1 MSVTNNPAT
10 DNRGQLAA
18 EPSSS
23 WPDILLSHIGV
34 MTYLTPQF
42 TAFDDSARKQLA
54 DIFEFCLQ
62 HHEKRVVIDLARV
75 KSLNSST
82 LATILH
88 GAESIIRGGGWLKL
102 ANINPVIRDILDM
115 TGVSDYVTN
124 LNPPDEDSISV
135 FMPRPIIEKR
145 RLGDELV
152 SQNLTTQEHLDKALE
167 MQSSSGKRLGQ
178 ILVEQEWIN
187 ELDLLPVL
195 AQLLQVPYVKLH
207 SRLYDPAV
215 LDIIKK
221 EKAMQLCVFP
231 LYKVRDVLLIATPS
245 PLSIPVND
253 EIEDRTGCKIKAIL
267 SSRKDV
273 LKTINEAYDESQH
286 DLGVDLFDVVED
298 DFQIVENT
306 GPDDY
311 SQIDELAEGS
321 PVINMVNSVIQR
333 AIRDGA
339 SDIHIEP
346 ARHKS
351 RIRLRIDGVLYEF
364 STLKPEL
371 HPALVSRLKVMANL
385 DIAERRLPQ
394 DGRIQVHT
402 RGRQVDL
409 RFSSLPGL
417 FGEKVVLRVLDK
429 NESLL
434 NLDKLGMLE
443 GNLTAYKRLLSKSFG
458 LILATGPTGSG
469 KTTSLYAALNYLNS
483 IEKNIVTIEEPVE
496 YQMEII
502 NQNEVRENIGLSF
515 DKILKHVLR
524 QDPDIIMV
532 GEIRDRE
539 TAEIAVQAALTGHL
553 VLSTLH
559 TNHAIG
565 AISRMID
572 MGVEPYL
579 LSSALIGV
587 VGQRL
592 VRTVCPSCKTSF
604 VASPEIL
611 QRYGWDD
618 KNNMKLVQGRGCEEC
633 YDSGY
638 KGRIGIH
645 EVLEADAKL
654 QDLITG
660 NPSRDELEQY
670 MKASEHK
677 SLFDDGL
684 ERVASGYTT
693 IEEVSRVVNS

>member
-1 MSVTNNPAT
+1 MSVPENKVGLT
-10 DNRGQLAA
+10 DNAA
-18 EPSSS
+18 SS
-23 WPDILLSHIGV
+23 WPDILFTRIGM

-42 TAFDDSARKQLA
+42 STLDETACKQFA
-54 DIFEFCLQ
+54 EVFEYCLQ
-62 HHEKRVVIDLARV
+62 KHEKHIVIDLTKV
-75 KSLNSST
+75 KKINSLS
-82 LATILH
+82 LDAIVG
-88 GAESIIRGGGWLKL
+88 GAEKIIRNGGWLKL
-102 ANINPVIRDILDM
+102 ANSRPVVHDILDM
-115 TGVSDYVTN
+115 TGVSDYVTQ
-124 LNPPDEDSISV
+124 LNSSDHDSKNV
-135 FMPRPIIEKR
+135 FMPRDIVEKR

-152 SQNLTTQEHLDKALE
+152 VQNLITESHLSKALE
-167 MQSSSGKRLGQ
+167 MQNSGGKRLGQ
-178 ILVEQEWIN
+178 ILVEQGWIK
-187 ELDLLPVL
+187 ETDLLPVL
-195 AQLLQVPYVKLH
+195 AQLLQVPYVKLNAQ
-207 SRLYDPAV
+207 LYDSAI
-215 LDIIKK
+215 LDVIKK
-221 EKAMQLCVFP
+221 EKAIQLRVIP
-231 LYKVRDVLLIATPS
+231 LFRVRDVLFIATAS

-253 EIEDRTGCKIKAIL
+253 EIEERTGCKIKAIL
-267 SSRKDV
+267 ASNKDV
-273 LKTINEAYDESQH
+273 IETISEAYSDGPN
-286 DLGVDLFDVVED
+286 DFALDLFDVVEE
-298 DFQIVENT
+298 DFQVMENSA
-306 GPDDY
+306 PDDY

-346 ARHKS
+346 ARNKS

-364 STLKPEL
+364 STMKSEL
-371 HPALVSRLKVMANL
+371 HPSLVSRLKVMANL

-394 DGRIQVHT
+394 DGRIQVQT

-434 NLDKLGMLE
+434 DLNKLGMLDD
-443 GNLTAYKRLLSKSFG
+443 NLAAYKRLLSKSFG
-458 LILATGPTGSG
+458 LVLATGPTGSG
-469 KTTSLYAALNYLNS
+469 KTTSLYAALNHLNS

-515 DKILKHVLR
+515 DTILKHVLR

-565 AISRMID
+565 AISRLID

-587 VGQRL
+587 IGQRL
-592 VRTVCPSCKTSF
+592 VRTVCPSCKSSYI
-604 VASPEIL
+604 ASPEIL
-611 QRYGWDD
+611 QRYGWENR
-618 KNNMKLVQGRGCEEC
+618 KNIKLVQGRGCGEC

-638 KGRIGIH
+638 KGRMGIH
-645 EVLEADAKL
+645 EVLEADSEL
-654 QDLITG
+654 QTLITG
-660 NPSRDELEQY
+660 NPSRDELEHY
-670 MKASEHK
+670 MQVTKHK
-677 SLFDDGL
+677 SLFDDGM
-684 ERVASGYTT
+684 ERVAGGYTT
-693 IEEVSRVVNS
+693 IEEVSRVINC

>member
-1 MSVTNNPAT
+1 MSQLGNEVGVTGNTAT
-10 DNRGQLAA
+10 T
-18 EPSSS
+18 
-23 WPDILLSHIGV
+23 WPDILFTRIGV

-42 TAFDDSARKQLA
+42 KLLDQAACKQLNA
-54 DIFEFCLQ
+54 VFEHCLQ
-62 HHEKRVVIDLARV
+62 EQEKRIVIDLTKV
-75 KSLNSST
+75 KLLNSLS
-82 LATILH
+82 LAEIVD
-88 GAESIIRGGGWLKL
+88 GAEKIIRSGGWLKL
-102 ANINPVIRDILDM
+102 ANINPAISDILDI
-115 TGVSDYVTN
+115 TGVSDYVTQ
-124 LNPPDEDSISV
+124 LDPQDKKSTSV
-135 FMPRPIIEKR
+135 FMPRAILQKR
-145 RLGDELV
+145 RLGDELIA
-152 SQNLTTQEHLDKALE
+152 QNLITEDKLGKALA
-167 MQSSSGKRLGQ
+167 MQSDSGKRLGQ
-178 ILVEQEWIN
+178 ILVEQNWIK
-187 ELDLLPVL
+187 ESDLLPVL
-195 AQLLQVPYVKLH
+195 AQLLQVPYARLNPQ
-207 SRLYDPAV
+207 LYDPAV
-215 LDIIKK
+215 LKVINK
-221 EKAMQLCVFP
+221 EKAVQLCVFP
-231 LYKVRDVLLIATPS
+231 LFKVRDVLLIATPS

-253 EIEDRTGCKIKAIL
+253 EIEDRTGCKIRAIL
-267 SSRKDV
+267 ASRKNV
-273 LKTINEAYDESQH
+273 MTTISEAYDEASN
-286 DLGVDLFDVVED
+286 DIGLDLFDVVDD
-298 DFQIVENT
+298 DFQVMENT
-306 GPDDY
+306 RPDDY
-311 SQIDELAEGS
+311 SHIDEMAEGS

-339 SDIHIEP
+339 SDVHIEP
-346 ARHKS
+346 GRKKS

-364 STLKPEL
+364 SSLKAEL

-394 DGRIQVHT
+394 DGRIQVNTH
-402 RGRQVDL
+402 GKQVDL

-434 NLDKLGMLE
+434 DLNKLGMIDHNLE
-443 GNLTAYKRLLSKSFG
+443 AYKRLLSKSFG

-502 NQNEVRENIGLSF
+502 NQNEVKENIGLTF
-515 DKILKHVLR
+515 DTILKHVLR

-592 VRTVCPSCKTSF
+592 LRTVCPACKTSYI
-604 VASPEIL
+604 ASPEII
-611 QRYGWDD
+611 QTYGWADRT
-618 KNNMKLVQGRGCEEC
+618 NMKLAQGRGCAEC

-645 EVLEADAKL
+645 EVLEADAQL

-660 NPSRDELEQY
+660 NPSRDDLEHYLQTS
-670 MKASEHK
+670 KHQ

-684 ERVASGYTT
+684 ERVAGGYST

>member
-1 MSVTNNPAT
+1 MSEMDNKIDLVDREPA
-10 DNRGQLAA
+10 L
-18 EPSSS
+18 
-23 WPDILLSHIGV
+23 WPNILLTRVGV
-34 MTYLTPQF
+34 MIYLTPQF
-42 TAFDDSARKQLA
+42 SIFDENARQQLTEV
-54 DIFEFCLQ
+54 FRHCQ
-62 HHEKRVVIDLARV
+62 QQHEKRIVIDLARV
-75 KSLNSST
+75 KSLNSVS
-82 LATILH
+82 L
-88 GAESIIRGGGWLKL
+88 GAIVDGVEKIIRDGGWLKL

-115 TGVSDYVTN
+115 TGVSDYVAQM
-124 LNPPDEDSISV
+124 NPPEKSSVSV
-135 FMPRPIIEKR
+135 FMPRAILEKR
-145 RLGDELV
+145 RLGDELLFRQLITEEQLGEALKM
-152 SQNLTTQEHLDKALE
+152 QNTL
-167 MQSSSGKRLGQ
+167 GKRLGE
-178 ILVEQEWIN
+178 ILVEQKWIK
-187 ELDLLPVL
+187 ETDLLPVL
-195 AQLLQVPYVKLH
+195 AQLLQVPYVKLN
-207 SRLYDPAV
+207 SQLYDPDVINIIEKNKAV
-215 LDIIKK
+215 
-221 EKAMQLCVFP
+221 QLCVFP
-231 LYKVRDVLLIATPS
+231 LFKVRNMLFIATPS

-253 EIEDRTGCKIKAIL
+253 EIEERTGSKIKAIL
-267 SSRKDV
+267 ASRNDV
-273 LKTINEAYDESQH
+273 LRTINEAYSEDPNE
-286 DLGVDLFDVVED
+286 LGMELFDIVED
-298 DFQIVENT
+298 DFEVMENNR
-306 GPDDY
+306 PDDY
-311 SQIDELAEGS
+311 SHIDEMAEGS

-339 SDIHIEP
+339 SDVHIEP
-346 ARHKS
+346 GRNKS

-364 STLKPEL
+364 STLSAEL
-371 HPALVSRLKVMANL
+371 HPALISRLKVMANL

-402 RGRQVDL
+402 RGKQVDL

-434 NLDKLGMLE
+434 DLNKLGMLDH
-443 GNLTAYKRLLSKSFG
+443 NLEAYKRLLSKSFG

-502 NQNEVRENIGLSF
+502 NQNEVRESIGLTF
-515 DKILKHVLR
+515 DAILKHVLR

-587 VGQRL
+587 IGQRL
-592 VRTVCPSCKTSF
+592 LRTVCPSCKTSYI
-604 VASPEIL
+604 ASPEIL
-611 QRYGWDD
+611 QRFGWGERT
-618 KNNMKLVQGRGCEEC
+618 NMKLVQGRGCSEC

-645 EVLEADAKL
+645 EVLEADARL

-660 NPSRDELEQY
+660 NPSRDDLEQY
-670 MKASEHK
+670 MQASGHR

-684 ERVASGYTT
+684 ERVVSGRTT

>member
-1 MSVTNNPAT
+1 MPLIEDETSMT
-10 DNRGQLAA
+10 DKVADVSPN
-18 EPSSS
+18 
-23 WPDILLSHIGV
+23 ILRTRIGV
-34 MTYLTPQF
+34 MVYLTPQF
-42 TAFDDSARKQLA
+42 TVLDEDACKQLSEV
-54 DIFEFCLQ
+54 IEHCLQ
-62 HHEKRVVIDLARV
+62 EREKRIVIDLASVRT
-75 KSLNSST
+75 LNSSS
-82 LATILH
+82 LGAILD
-88 GAESIIRGGGWLKL
+88 GAEKIIRDGGWLKL
-102 ANINPVIRDILDM
+102 ANVNTFIRDILDI
-115 TGVSDYVTN
+115 TGVSDYVAQ
-124 LNPPDEDSISV
+124 LNPPEEKSTSV
-135 FMPRPIIEKR
+135 ILPSALLEKR

-152 SQNLTTQEHLDKALE
+152 SLDLITEEQLGKALK
-167 MQSSSGKRLGQ
+167 MQGTSGKRLGQ
-178 ILVEQEWIN
+178 ILVEQKWIK
-187 ELDLLPVL
+187 EAELLPVL
-195 AQLLQVPYVKLH
+195 AQQMQVPYVRLNPQ
-207 SRLYDPAV
+207 LYDPAV
-215 LDIIKK
+215 IDIIDRD
-221 EKAMQLCVFP
+221 KAVQSCVLP
-231 LYKVRDVLLIATPS
+231 LFRVRDVLLIATPS

-253 EIEDRTGCKIKAIL
+253 EIEDRTGCKIKAML
-267 SSRKDV
+267 ASRKDV
-273 LKTINEAYDESQH
+273 LLTINEAYSGDQNEY
-286 DLGVDLFDVVED
+286 GIDLFDAVED
-298 DFQIVENT
+298 DFEVIENT
-306 GPDDY
+306 APDDY
-311 SQIDELAEGS
+311 SLIDEMAEGS

-333 AIRDGA
+333 AIHDGA

-346 ARHKS
+346 ARKKS

-364 STLKPEL
+364 TTLNSDL
-371 HPALVSRLKVMANL
+371 HPSLISRLKVMANL

-402 RGRQVDL
+402 RGKQVDL

-417 FGEKVVLRVLDK
+417 FGEKVVLRILDK
-429 NESLL
+429 NQSLL
-434 NLDKLGMLE
+434 DLNKLGMVEQNLE
-443 GNLTAYKRLLSKSFG
+443 AYKRLLSKSFG

-469 KTTSLYAALNYLNS
+469 KTTSLYAALNYLNT

-502 NQNEVRENIGLSF
+502 NQNEVRENIGLTF
-515 DKILKHVLR
+515 DAILKHVLR

-592 VRTVCPSCKTSF
+592 VRTVCPSCKTSYI
-604 VASPEIL
+604 ASPELL
-611 QRYGWDD
+611 QRYGWAER
-618 KNNMKLVQGRGCEEC
+618 KGMKLVQGRGCEDC

-645 EVLEADAKL
+645 EVLEADAQL

-660 NPSRDELEQY
+660 NPSRDDLEHYLQV
-670 MKASEHK
+670 SNHK

-684 ERVASGYTT
+684 ERVASGNTT
-693 IEEVSRVVNS
+693 IEEVSRVVNI

>member
-1 MSVTNNPAT
+1 MMDGKVDMTDAASTQWPMILHTN
-10 DNRGQLAA
+10 
-18 EPSSS
+18 
-23 WPDILLSHIGV
+23 IGV
-34 MTYLTPQF
+34 MTYLTPQLIVLDE
-42 TAFDDSARKQLA
+42 TACGQL
-54 DIFEFCLQ
+54 EQVVEHCLHQ
-62 HHEKRVVIDLARV
+62 GENRVIIDLAKV
-75 KSLNSST
+75 KNINSISIG
-82 LATILH
+82 TILTA
-88 GAESIIRGGGWLKL
+88 AEKIIRDGGWLKL
-102 ANINPVIRDILDM
+102 ANTTPVIRDILDI
-115 TGVSDYVTN
+115 TAVSDYVTQ
-124 LNPPDEDSISV
+124 LNPPEKKSSCV
-135 FMPRPIIEKR
+135 FMPSAILEKR

-152 SQNLTTQEHLDKALE
+152 SRNLISEEQLAQALQLQKDSE
-167 MQSSSGKRLGQ
+167 KRIGQ
-178 ILVEQEWIN
+178 ILIEKKWIK
-187 ELDLLPVL
+187 EKDFLPVL
-195 AQLLQVPYVKLH
+195 AQLQQVPYVKLN
-207 SRLYDPAV
+207 SQIYDSAL
-215 LDIIKK
+215 LDIIDK
-221 EKAMQLCVFP
+221 EKAVQLCVFP
-231 LYKVRDVLLIATPS
+231 LFKVRDVLLIATPS

-253 EIEDRTGCKIKAIL
+253 EIADQTGCKIKAIL
-267 SSRKDV
+267 AGRKEV
-273 LKTINEAYDESQH
+273 LQTINEAYSDSQG
-286 DLGVDLFDVVED
+286 DLGVDMFDTVED
-298 DFQIVENT
+298 DFQVVENT
-306 GPDDY
+306 TPDDY
-311 SQIDELAEGS
+311 SLIDEVAEGS

-333 AIRDGA
+333 AVRDGA

-346 ARHKS
+346 SRTKS

-364 STLKPEL
+364 SKLSSEL
-371 HPALVSRLKVMANL
+371 HPSLVSRLKVMANL

-402 RGRQVDL
+402 RGKQVDL

-417 FGEKVVLRVLDK
+417 YGEKVVLRVLDK

-434 NLDKLGMLE
+434 DLNKLGMTE
-443 GNLTAYKRLLSKSFG
+443 HNLAAYKRLLSKSFG

-469 KTTSLYAALNYLNS
+469 KTTSLYAALNQLNS

-502 NQNEVRENIGLSF
+502 NQNEVRENIGLTF
-515 DKILKHVLR
+515 DAILKHVLR

-592 VRTVCPSCKTSF
+592 VRTVCPACKTSYI
-604 VASPEIL
+604 ASPEIL
-611 QRYGWDD
+611 QRYGWGDR
-618 KNNMKLVQGRGCEEC
+618 KGMKLVQGRGCSEC

-645 EVLEADAKL
+645 EVLEADAQL

-670 MKASEHK
+670 LEISKHQ

-684 ERVASGYTT
+684 ERVANGETT
-693 IEEVSRVVNS
+693 VEEVSRVVNS

>member
-1 MSVTNNPAT
+1 MSQKDQKAKIENESESVA
-10 DNRGQLAA
+10 
-18 EPSSS
+18 
-23 WPDILLSHIGV
+23 WPDILLTHIGV

-42 TAFDDSARKQLA
+42 TAFDKSTRRQLT
-54 DIFEFCLQ
+54 DIFEHCLQ
-62 HHEKRVVIDLARV
+62 HHEKRVVIDLAKV
-75 KSLNSST
+75 KSLNSSS
-82 LATILH
+82 LATIMW
-88 GAESIIRGGGWLKL
+88 GAEKIIRAGGWLKL
-102 ANINPVIRDILDM
+102 ANVNSIVRDILDM
-115 TGVSDYVTN
+115 TGVSDFVTH
-124 LNPPDEDSISV
+124 LNPPDDKSISV
-135 FMPRPIIEKR
+135 FMPRPILEKR

-152 SQNLTTQEHLDKALE
+152 SQNLITSEHLDKALE
-167 MQSSSGKRLGQ
+167 LQRSCGKRLGQ
-178 ILVEQEWIN
+178 ILVEQGWIK
-187 ELDLLPVL
+187 ESTLLPVL

-207 SRLYDPAV
+207 SKLYDPGV
-215 LDIIKK
+215 LKIIKK
-221 EKAMQLCVFP
+221 EKAIQLGVFP
-231 LYKVRDVLLIATPS
+231 LFKVRDVLLIATPS

-253 EIEDRTGCKIKAIL
+253 EIEERSGCKIKAIL
-267 SSRKDV
+267 SSHKDV
-273 LKTINEAYDESQH
+273 MKMIGEAYSDEGQS
-286 DLGVDLFDVVED
+286 DLGIDLFDIVEEDFQVVE
-298 DFQIVENT
+298 NST
-306 GPDDY
+306 PDDY
-311 SQIDELAEGS
+311 SHIDEMAEGS

-333 AIRDGA
+333 AVRDGA

-346 ARHKS
+346 SQHIS

-371 HPALVSRLKVMANL
+371 HPAIVSRLKVMANL

-402 RGRQVDL
+402 RGKQVDL

-417 FGEKVVLRVLDK
+417 YGEKVVLRVLDK
-429 NESLL
+429 NEALL

-443 GNLTAYKRLLSKSFG
+443 DNLTSYKRLLSKSFG

-496 YQMEII
+496 YQMDVI

-565 AISRMID
+565 AVSRLID

-587 VGQRL
+587 IGQRL
-592 VRTVCPSCKTSF
+592 VRTVCPSCKTNY

-611 QRYGWDD
+611 QRYGWAD
-618 KNNMKLVQGRGCEEC
+618 KQNLKLVQGRGCEEC

-645 EVLEADAKL
+645 EVLEADSQL

-660 NPSRDELEQY
+660 NPTRDELEQY
-670 MKASEHK
+670 MKAGKHH

-684 ERVASGYTT
+684 ARVVDGYTT

>member
-1 MSVTNNPAT
+1 MRMMDNNT
-10 DNRGQLAA
+10 DAGNKA
-18 EPSSS
+18 EEQEPG
-23 WPDILLSHIGV
+23 ILRTRIGV
-34 MTYLTPQF
+34 MTYLALQF
-42 TAFDDSARKQLA
+42 DAFSEASCRQLS
-54 DIFEFCLQ
+54 DLIDQCLQ
-62 HHEKRVVIDLARV
+62 EREKRIVLD
-75 KSLNSST
+75 
-82 LATILH
+82 
-88 GAESIIRGGGWLKL
+88 L
-102 ANINPVIRDILDM
+102 ANIKTLNSISLGAILDAVEKIIREGGWMKVANVSLHVRDILDIA
-115 TGVSDYVTN
+115 GVSDFVAT
-124 LNPPDEDSISV
+124 LNPPEDKSGSV
-135 FMPRPIIEKR
+135 FLPAAMLEKR

-152 SQNLTTQEHLDKALE
+152 SRKLISSKQLEQALE
-167 MQSSSGKRLGQ
+167 LQGRSGKRIGQ
-178 ILVEQEWIN
+178 ILVEQNWITEN
-187 ELDLLPVL
+187 DLLPVL
-195 AQLLQVPYVKLH
+195 AQQLQVPYIKLNPQ
-207 SRLYDPAV
+207 LYDPA
-215 LDIIKK
+215 IIDVIDKN
-221 EKAMQLCVFP
+221 KASQLCVLP
-231 LYKVRDVLLIATPS
+231 LFRVRDVLLIATPS

-253 EIEDRTGCKIKAIL
+253 EIEERTGCKIKAIL
-267 SSRKDV
+267 ASRNAV
-273 LKTINEAYDESQH
+273 LNTINEAYSGEQSEFG
-286 DLGVDLFDVVED
+286 LAMFEAVED
-298 DFQIVENT
+298 DFEVVENVL
-306 GPDDY
+306 PDDY
-311 SQIDELAEGS
+311 SQIDEMAEGS

-346 ARHKS
+346 ARNKS

-364 STLKPEL
+364 TTLNPEL
-371 HPALVSRLKVMANL
+371 HASIVSRLKVMANL

-394 DGRIQVHT
+394 DGRIQVQT
-402 RGRQVDL
+402 RGKQVDL

-417 FGEKVVLRVLDK
+417 FGEKIVLRVLDK
-429 NESLL
+429 NQSLL
-434 NLDKLGMLE
+434 DLNKLGMREHNLE
-443 GNLTAYKRLLSKSFG
+443 AYKRLLGKSFG

-483 IEKNIVTIEEPVE
+483 MEKNIVTIEEPVE

-502 NQNEVRENIGLSF
+502 NQNEVRENIGLTF
-515 DKILKHVLR
+515 AAVLKHVLR

-587 VGQRL
+587 LGQRL
-592 VRTVCPSCKTSF
+592 VRTVCPSCRTSYI
-604 VASPEIL
+604 ASPEVL
-611 QRYGWDD
+611 KRYGWADR
-618 KNNMKLVQGRGCEEC
+618 KGMKLVQGRGCEDC

-645 EVLEADAKL
+645 EVLEADAQL

-660 NPSRDELEQY
+660 NPSRDELEHY
-670 MKASEHK
+670 MQASQHK

-684 ERVASGYTT
+684 ERVAAGMTT
-693 IEEVSRVVNS
+693 IEEVSRVVNM

>member
-1 MSVTNNPAT
+1 MRVMDDDHNMK
-10 DNRGQLAA
+10 GAA
-18 EPSSS
+18 EGETPSIIRSR
-23 WPDILLSHIGV
+23 IGV
-34 MTYLTPQF
+34 MTYLALQY
-42 TAFDDSARKQLA
+42 AALDEDACKHMGEMIDQ
-54 DIFEFCLQ
+54 CLQ
-62 HHEKRVVIDLARV
+62 ENEKRIVIDLANIRTLSSI
-75 KSLNSST
+75 SLG
-82 LATILH
+82 AILD
-88 GAESIIRGGGWLKL
+88 AVEKIIREGGWLKV
-102 ANINPVIRDILDM
+102 ANVSMHVRDILDIA
-115 TGVSDYVTN
+115 GVSDYVAT
-124 LNPPDEDSISV
+124 LNPPEEKSTSV
-135 FMPRPIIEKR
+135 FLPAAMLEKR

-152 SQNLTTQEHLDKALE
+152 LRKLITKKQLDQVLEIQNK
-167 MQSSSGKRLGQ
+167 SGKRTGQ
-178 ILVEQEWIN
+178 ILVEQNWIAEN
-187 ELDLLPVL
+187 ELLPVL
-195 AQLLQVPYVKLH
+195 AQQMQVPYLKLNPQ
-207 SRLYDPAV
+207 LYDPAII
-215 LDIIKK
+215 DIIDKN
-221 EKAMQLCVFP
+221 KAMQLCVFP
-231 LYKVRDVLLIATPS
+231 LFKVRDVLLIATPS

-253 EIEDRTGCKIKAIL
+253 EIEERTGCKIKAIL
-267 SSRKDV
+267 VSRKEV
-273 LKTINEAYDESQH
+273 LNTINEAYSGAQNDFEQ
-286 DLGVDLFDVVED
+286 DLFEAVED
-298 DFQIVENT
+298 DFQVVENVS
-306 GPDDY
+306 PDDY
-311 SQIDELAEGS
+311 SHIDEMAEGS

-346 ARHKS
+346 ARNKS

-364 STLKPEL
+364 TTLNPEL
-371 HPALVSRLKVMANL
+371 HASIVSRLKVMANL

-402 RGRQVDL
+402 RGKQVDL

-417 FGEKVVLRVLDK
+417 FGEKIVLRVLDK
-429 NESLL
+429 NQSLL
-434 NLDKLGMLE
+434 DLNKLGMVE
-443 GNLTAYKRLLSKSFG
+443 HNLDAYKRLLSKSFG

-502 NQNEVRENIGLSF
+502 NQNEVRVNIGLTFASV
-515 DKILKHVLR
+515 LKHVLR

-587 VGQRL
+587 LGQRL
-592 VRTVCPSCKTSF
+592 VRTVCPACKTSF
-604 VASPEIL
+604 IASPDIL
-611 QRYGWDD
+611 KRYGWD
-618 KNNMKLVQGRGCEEC
+618 KRKGMKLVQGRGCDQC

-645 EVLEADAKL
+645 EVIVADAQL

-660 NPSRDELEQY
+660 DPSRDELERY
-670 MKASEHK
+670 MQVSNHK

-684 ERVASGYTT
+684 NRVGEGLTT
-693 IEEVSRVVNS
+693 IEEVSRVVNV